1 MILSRRSALLFLCLG
16 SALLLG
22 FFLRSFLLD
31 NLIRPLALVLLLL
44 KRAVQSVDQQM
55 YWYVLIA
62 SAVLYLFVRFA
73 RTLTEPPP
81 EPPVESNVT
90 LDSINQWR
98 VLIPLADEAAERPN
112 ILNQNL
118 GRILT
123 TIYSSRQPDAAHWE
137 VDEALRLRRIALP
150 ESIYAF
156 LFPARPDADEPPFRR
171 TVRAV
176 LRAPQTLARRWTG
189 RDAAEYY
196 RSIEDVI
203 TFMEFSM
210 EKKHDQ

>member
-81 EPPVESNVT
+81 EPSVESNVT

-112 ILNQNL
+112 ILKQNL

-123 TIYSSRQPDAAHWE
+123 TI
-137 VDEALRLRRIALP
+137 
-150 ESIYAF
+150 
-156 LFPARPDADEPPFRR
+156 
-171 TVRAV
+171 
-176 LRAPQTLARRWTG
+176 
-189 RDAAEYY
+189 
-196 RSIEDVI
+196 
-203 TFMEFSM
+203 
-210 EKKHDQ
+210 